1 MENLWEEANSEIKK
15 KWNNM
20 KEKRLS
26 NMKYLEMIAC
36 NKCKQRFRNS
46 EKTGTTWRFV
56 SVHIAINV
64 GISSC
69 FDS

>member
-1 MENLWEEANSEIKK
+1 
-15 KWNNM
+15 M

-46 EKTGTTWRFV
+46 EETGTTWRFV